1 MLLTR
6 ERSLEW
12 NQCLVV
18 GLAEAE
24 PLVADMVG
32 HLFNHHIDHR
42 YHKQSKDNLLRSAIL
57 TGASTG
63 TCASTT
69 LSPTRTGPVMLT
81 GSSTPALDFFTIFS
95 IRNFNQSAISTQRA
109 SNWSWPFGYL
119 HSDSDARAWIFPMN
133 EKNITAALN
142 MANKTKIFAFF

>member
-42 YHKQSKDNLLRSAIL
+42 YHKQSKDRPPPQVGDPDWGEYWDLCLDH
-57 TGASTG
+57 
-63 TCASTT
+63 T
-69 LSPTRTGPVMLT
+69 LANKDWSSHAYR
-81 GSSTPALDFFTIFS
+81 STPALHFS
-95 IRNFNQSAISTQRA
+95 KYF
-109 SNWSWPFGYL
+109 
-119 HSDSDARAWIFPMN
+119 
-133 EKNITAALN
+133 
-142 MANKTKIFAFF
+142 

>member
-42 YHKQSKDNLLRSAIL
+42 YHKQSKDKPAQVGDPDWGEYWDWRLQSIADDSGFTAKKYDEVEHNCMAFVLAFLASLKQVSLRVRQCSFEQI
-57 TGASTG
+57 
-63 TCASTT
+63 
-69 LSPTRTGPVMLT
+69 
-81 GSSTPALDFFTIFS
+81 
-95 IRNFNQSAISTQRA
+95 
-109 SNWSWPFGYL
+109 
-119 HSDSDARAWIFPMN
+119 
-133 EKNITAALN
+133 
-142 MANKTKIFAFF
+142 

>member
-63 TCASTT
+63 TSASTT
-69 LSPTRTGPVMLT
+69 PSPTRTGPVMLT
-81 GSSTPALDFFTIFS
+81 GWSTPALHFS
-95 IRNFNQSAISTQRA
+95 KYF
-109 SNWSWPFGYL
+109 
-119 HSDSDARAWIFPMN
+119 
-133 EKNITAALN
+133 
-142 MANKTKIFAFF
+142 

>member
-42 YHKQSKDNLLRSAIL
+42 YHKQSKDSSAQVGDPDWGEYWDL
-57 TGASTG
+57 
-63 TCASTT
+63 CLDHT
-69 LSPTRTGPVMLT
+69 L
-81 GSSTPALDFFTIFS
+81 
-95 IRNFNQSAISTQRA
+95 
-109 SNWSWPFGYL
+109 
-119 HSDSDARAWIFPMN
+119 
-133 EKNITAALN
+133 
-142 MANKTKIFAFF
+142 ANKDWSSHAYRLVNAYPGFFHNIFEKKS

>member
-42 YHKQSKDNLLRSAIL
+42 YNKQSKDRPPQVGDPDWGEYWDLCLDH
-57 TGASTG
+57 
-63 TCASTT
+63 T
-69 LSPTRTGPVMLT
+69 L
-81 GSSTPALDFFTIFS
+81 
-95 IRNFNQSAISTQRA
+95 
-109 SNWSWPFGYL
+109 
-119 HSDSDARAWIFPMN
+119 
-133 EKNITAALN
+133 
-142 MANKTKIFAFF
+142 ANKDWSSHAYRLINACPAFFHNIFCKKS

>member
-32 HLFNHHIDHR
+32 HLFNHHFDHR
-42 YHKQSKDNLLRSAIL
+42 YNKQSKDSA
-57 TGASTG
+57 
-63 TCASTT
+63 
-69 LSPTRTGPVMLT
+69 
-81 GSSTPALDFFTIFS
+81 F
-95 IRNFNQSAISTQRA
+95 
-109 SNWSWPFGYL
+109 
-119 HSDSDARAWIFPMN
+119 
-133 EKNITAALN
+133 
-142 MANKTKIFAFF
+142 